1 MASKAEW
8 WNYEQLAKSLV
19 WYPGKI
25 IGFYTVHTDE
35 EWQCLLNLLIL
46 HQTVQI
52 CIFRSSWDWPRE
64 SNLHKILM
72 LAENLGSTP
81 PGGRAGQASQEGA
94 EVNHALISYLHWDY
108 GVSGADNQ
116 TLPFTTQFTLIPLDP
131 TTFSTFSH
139 ITLISHKLCEH
150 LILTW
155 STIQGCW
162 KTIIHEDF

>member
-1 MASKAEW
+1 M
-8 WNYEQLAKSLV
+8 
-19 WYPGKI
+19 
-25 IGFYTVHTDE
+25 
-35 EWQCLLNLLIL
+35 
-46 HQTVQI
+46 QI

-162 KTIIHEDF
+162 KTIIHEDLYLEFEPLVKRISLATCGCEKMSFYQALTIWGWEKTIISEES